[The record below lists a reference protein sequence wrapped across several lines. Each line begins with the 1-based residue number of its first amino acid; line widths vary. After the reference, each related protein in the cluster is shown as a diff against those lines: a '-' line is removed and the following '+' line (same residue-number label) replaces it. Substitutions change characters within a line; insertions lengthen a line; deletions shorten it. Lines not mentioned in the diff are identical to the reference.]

1 MNWTQVY
8 NPLNNIYLSALIA
21 LIPIVYF
28 FWALAIKK
36 TKGYIA
42 GLITVVLAVLVSIIV
57 YGMPASMAISSTIYG
72 SVVGL
77 WPIGWIVINAV
88 FLYKITVKT
97 GQFDIIRK
105 SITSLTEDR
114 RLQALLIAFSFS
126 AFIEG
131 AAGFGTPVAIS
142 AALLVGLGFKP
153 LYAAGI
159 CMIANT
165 APVAFGAIGIPI
177 ITAAKTSGIE
187 VLEISKIAGIQLG
200 LLAIIVPF
208 WVVIT
213 MSGLKGVK
221 ETWPAIL
228 VSGCSFGVS
237 MWLTATYLG
246 PELPA
251 IVAPL
256 LSLLC
261 LAFFLKVWKPANTFR
276 FEDEVAPVN
285 MEKTPHYSTG
295 TIIKAWSPFIILTG
309 LITLWGIPSIKA
321 QLATTNISIEWPALH
336 NLILKA
342 APIVTEP
349 VPYGAVYN
357 FDWLAA
363 AGTSIL
369 IAAFISMFV
378 VKMSFTSWVETYVEN
393 LKELKYPLITISCV
407 LGFAY
412 IANYSGMSSTLGL
425 AAAKT
430 GGLFPLV
437 SPILGWIGVFLTGSD
452 TSSCALFGNLQK
464 ISATQIGVNPV
475 LTVASNATGGVA
487 GKMISPQS
495 LAVAAASTGLVG
507 KESDILRFTLKHSI
521 AMVLLISIM
530 TYLMSFIL

>member
-8 NPLNNIYLSALIA
+8 DPLNNIYLSALIA
-21 LIPIVYF
+21 LIPIIYF
-28 FWALAIKK
+28 FWALAIRK

-42 GLITVVLAVLVSIIV
+42 GFITVVIAVLVSIIA
-57 YGMPASMAISSTIYG
+57 YGMPVSMAVSSTVYG
-72 SVVGL
+72 ALVGL

-88 FLYKITVKT
+88 FLYKLTVKT
-97 GQFDIIRK
+97 GQFDIIRQ
-105 SITSLTEDR
+105 SITTLTDDR

-142 AALLVGLGFKP
+142 AALLVGLGFRP

-159 CMIANT
+159 CMVANT

-177 ITAAKTSGIE
+177 ITAAKTTGLD
-187 VLEISKIAGIQLG
+187 VLAISKVAGIQLG
-200 LLAIIVPF
+200 LLALIVPF
-208 WVVIT
+208 WVVMI

-221 ETWPAIL
+221 ETLPAIL
-228 VSGCSFGVS
+228 ISGGSFGLS
-237 MWLTATYLG
+237 MWATATFFG

-256 LSLLC
+256 VSLVA
-261 LAFFLKVWKPANTFR
+261 LALFLRVWKPANTFR
-276 FEDEVAPVN
+276 FVDEGEAKSTD
-285 MEKTPHYSTG
+285 KTPQHSFG
-295 TIIKAWSPFIILTG
+295 TVLKAWSPFIILTG
-309 LITLWGIPSIKA
+309 FITLWGIPSFKA
-321 QLATTNISIEWPALH
+321 VLKTTNIAVDWPFLH
-336 NLILKA
+336 NLVLKA

-349 VPYGAVYN
+349 APYGAVYT

-378 VKMSFTSWVETYVEN
+378 VGMSFSGWVATYIEN
-393 LKELKYPLITISCV
+393 LKELKYPLITIASV

-430 GGLFPLV
+430 GRLFPFFA
-437 SPILGWIGVFLTGSD
+437 PILGWLGVFLTGSD

-464 ISATQIGVNPV
+464 ISATQIGVDPV
-475 LTVASNATGGVA
+475 LTVAGNATGGVA

-507 KESDILRFTLKHSI
+507 KESDIFRYTLKHSI
-521 AMVLLISIM
+521 AMVLLISLM
-530 TYLMSFIL
+530 TYLMSYM

>member
-8 NPLNNIYLSALIA
+8 NPFNNIFISTLIA
-21 LIPIVYF
+21 LIPIFYF

-36 TKGYIA
+36 VQGYIA
-42 GLITVVLAVLVSIIV
+42 GFITVILAVLVSIFA
-57 YGMPASMAISSTIYG
+57 YGMPASMAVSSTIYG
-72 SVVGL
+72 ALVGF

-97 GQFDIIRK
+97 GQFDIIRS

-142 AALLVGLGFKP
+142 AALLVGLGFRP

-177 ITAAKTSGIE
+177 ITAAKTSGLD

-200 LLAIIVPF
+200 ILSVIVPF
-208 WVVIT
+208 WVVIA

-228 VSGCSFGVS
+228 VSGCSFGIS
-237 MWLTATYLG
+237 MWLTATFLG

-261 LAFFLKVWKPANTFR
+261 LALFLKVWKPVNTFR
-276 FEDEVAPVN
+276 FKDEDNTKNIETKPN
-285 MEKTPHYSTG
+285 HSLG
-295 TIIKAWSPFIILTG
+295 TVIKAWSPFIILTG
-309 LITLWGIPSIKA
+309 LITVWGIPSIKRI
-321 QLATTNISIEWPALH
+321 LATTTISIEWPGLH

-342 APIVTEP
+342 TPIVSEP
-349 VPYGAVYN
+349 VPYGAVYS

-369 IAAFISMFV
+369 IASFISMFV
-378 VKMSFTSWVETYVEN
+378 VKMSFSSWLETYVQN

-412 IANYSGMSSTLGL
+412 IANYSGLSSTLGL

-430 GGLFPLV
+430 GGLFPFV
-437 SPILGWIGVFLTGSD
+437 SPILGWLGVFLTGSD
-452 TSSCALFGNLQK
+452 TSSCALFGNLQR

-507 KESDILRFTLKHSI
+507 RESEIFRYTLKHSV
-521 AMVLLISIM
+521 AMILLISVM
-530 TYLMSFIL
+530 TYALSYFV